1 MVGLQIAIIFV
12 GGQAFSIIPGG
23 ITGPQWALSI
33 VLAILCIPYAVLVR
47 LFPDAWFAR
56 IAKIVGGPVAVSYRA
71 SGRFFSRV
79 GRLFKKNKK
88 TDDEETTP
96 DALVSVPVVRGT
108 NEKKFDDNATTL
120 VGSSTKPVAPEIK
133 VDEPTSEPSP

>member
-1 MVGLQIAIIFV
+1 MVGLQITIIFV
-12 GGQAFSIIPGG
+12 GGQAFSIISGG

-56 IAKIVGGPVAVSYRA
+56 IAKIVGGPVAIAYRA

-88 TDDEETTP
+88 TDDEETP
-96 DALVSVPVVRGT
+96 EAFVSVPSVRNT
-108 NEKKFDDNATTL
+108 NEKNFDDNATTL
-120 VGSSTKPVAPEIK
+120 VGSTTKPVAPEIK
-133 VDEPTSEPSP
+133 VDEPTSDPSP